1 MHTVAPRFF
10 SSFPFSYTDIFDEV
24 WTKSSKDND
33 IQVNEKKGISEID
46 K

>member
-1 MHTVAPRFF
+1 MYTVAPRFF
-10 SSFPFSYTDIFDEV
+10 LLLYTDIFDEV

-33 IQVNEKKGISEID
+33 IQVNKKKGISEID